1 MQIFKQT
8 GLSSQ
13 FCNLL
18 TDMWTEHTRWCSWN
32 GAVHPVPMVTHGMP
46 IPQGECL
53 GPLTCC
59 LWLSA
64 GQRYVD
70 QQLHENLKSSIFMGD
85 RSFVA
90 KDADTLVAARS
101 AWAMWSSKVGLLE
114 SLPKIQMTAKSMRH
128 KTELQSLIPESWFQ
142 QEVTMLGVVSRGGR
156 RTNAATEEAR
166 FAKAKARLNVLAGLR
181 LDSNLVAVYSRIFA
195 VSLCSYGWIARLPV
209 KKDVDAIW
217 KLIKK
222 GQKVLRSSNT
232 WLRCMVHGGISHLSP
247 ICACN
252 LFRVVATIKCRYQ
265 ITWTRVGGS
274 PVAALRKWFTE
285 HRFSEVAPWVWTH
298 CDDET
303 IRISADCCSSPHL
316 DRMRHLIREGWRLF
330 CWDQF
335 LQTSRHEIST
345 AAHVSAAQLRA
356 VNWATIR
363 ALSAACP
370 ASRTVAVGGTVSPA
384 WFHSRADAPFPDRC
398 PWCPALGSW
407 VHLCWECPCSPLAS
421 SRPPVP
427 SLGIARRFGWCPRP
441 ASVLPYLA
449 SVQSL
454 LWEHRYGVNVD
465 SCVDSH
471 LGAVSSN

>member
-1 MQIFKQT
+1 MRGSGGGDAWCAEELRYLPQNTWELFRTIAGDWLQKGQVPAPLRVARTVFLPKESKLQDGQLKAGDGRPITILSCWWRFFTSTWLHSEHAKNWYKQILHPSVVYGAASDAQISAGRLLAEYSQDGFLCTLDYTKCFDCLRPECSVQIFKQT
-8 GLSSQ
+8 GLSGQ

-64 GQRYVD
+64 GQRFVD
-70 QQLHENLKSSIFMGD
+70 QQLQENLKSSIFMDD

-90 KDADTLVAARS
+90 KDADTLVEARS
-101 AWAMWSSKVGLLE
+101 ACAMWSSKVGLFE
-114 SLPKIQMTAKSMRH
+114 SLPKIQMTAKSMRQ
-128 KTELQSLIPESWFQ
+128 KTELQSLIPENWFQ

-274 PVAALRKWFTE
+274 PVAALRK
-285 HRFSEVAPWVWTH
+285 
-298 CDDET
+298 
-303 IRISADCCSSPHL
+303 
-316 DRMRHLIREGWRLF
+316 
-330 CWDQF
+330 
-335 LQTSRHEIST
+335 
-345 AAHVSAAQLRA
+345 
-356 VNWATIR
+356 
-363 ALSAACP
+363 
-370 ASRTVAVGGTVSPA
+370 
-384 WFHSRADAPFPDRC
+384 
-398 PWCPALGSW
+398 
-407 VHLCWECPCSPLAS
+407 
-421 SRPPVP
+421 
-427 SLGIARRFGWCPRP
+427 
-441 ASVLPYLA
+441 
-449 SVQSL
+449 
-454 LWEHRYGVNVD
+454 
-465 SCVDSH
+465 
-471 LGAVSSN
+471 